1 MAKKYKPVVA
11 SFGDVAASGGYY
23 AAAGADKI
31 VSNPCTVTGSIGV
44 ISGWPVINRL
54 LDNIEITSDS
64 IQSMPNAAWRHM
76 ELGLPD
82 AEMEKL
88 RAHVDQTY
96 EQFKAVVSDGRKMD
110 MDQVEAVA
118 QGQVFTGAQAARLGL
133 VDQLGSLTYALS
145 AAGQVS
151 LERDTD
157 NHEPARLREYLS
169 DEARELF
176 DDAVNQGDKTFNAT
190 VEALKASPRYKDEP
204 VPTPEDIR
212 KVLSKVVVT
221 AEPKVEPVIIPH
233 VNLANEALG
242 VAIST
247 AFQSEDERS
256 PIPIDQPLVDPNH
269 SPSKGQI
276 IVGALLGIA
285 RSNNIPMWQF
295 PMFCYWYAAQ
305 ALDKVGDGMRGG
317 IFDTWFAKLL
327 NSQQAFNDVLGNGK
341 ATGGVAYTDTVAA
354 GNTAWNIRM
363 EMPPLKIFS

>member
-23 AAAGADKI
+23 AAAGADTI
-31 VSNPCTVTGSIGV
+31 ISNPCTITGSIGV
-44 ISGWPVINRL
+44 LSGWPVINRL
-54 LDNIEITSDS
+54 LDKIDVTSDS

-76 ELGLPD
+76 ELGLPE

-96 EQFKAVVSDGRKMD
+96 EQFKGVVSNGRNMD

-118 QGQVFTGAQAARLGL
+118 QGQVFTGAQAVRLGL
-133 VDQLGSLTYALS
+133 VDHLGSLTYALS
-145 AAGQVS
+145 AAGKAS
-151 LERDTD
+151 LERETESHDPT
-157 NHEPARLREYLS
+157 RLREYLS
-169 DEARELF
+169 DEVRELF

-190 VEALKASPRYKDEP
+190 VDALKASPKYQDEP
-204 VPTPEDIR
+204 PTHEDIR

-247 AFQSEDERS
+247 AFQSEEERS
-256 PIPIDQPLVDPNH
+256 PIPIDQPLVDPDNP
-269 SPSKGQI
+269 PSKGQI

-305 ALDKVGDGMRGG
+305 AVGKVGDGMRGG
-317 IFDTWFAKLL
+317 LLDTWFAKLL
-327 NSQQAFNDVLGNGK
+327 NSQQAFNDVLGNTK
-341 ATGGVAYTDTVAA
+341 STDGVAYMDTFAA
-354 GNTAWNIRM
+354 GKSAWNIRM
-363 EMPPLKIFS
+363 EMPPLKIFA